1 MNNEESEAI
10 NPNVNQA
17 AQDMLTIVKVRWLDA
32 KPLEVYPVFMD
43 GKL

>member
-1 MNNEESEAI
+1 M
-10 NPNVNQA
+10 
-17 AQDMLTIVKVRWLDA
+17 AQDMLTTVKMRWLDA